1 MHDLANI
8 RRCQNDLELGSGVL
22 RKLSALTNPHTA
34 NSESLVKSYFHEPAC
49 ASLRYLA
56 GGKSIPPHGIL
67 SRNLSSGLS
76 PEQGMMPVE

>member
-34 NSESLVKSYFHEPAC
+34 NSESWVKGYFHEPVC

-56 GGKSIPPHGIL
+56 GGKAFLRTTFLAETLVPTL
-67 SRNLSSGLS
+67 AQSRA
-76 PEQGMMPVE
+76 